1 MKLFFINK
9 LIIETKQKSSPRQ
22 NDYLQFLLDSIEL
35 SKGAEGRSVYTT
47 TTILSLCGKLDPI
60 QKKNKINNKFI

>member
-47 TTILSLCGKLDPI
+47 TILSLCGKLDPI
-60 QKKNKINNKFI
+60 QKNNKINKFI